1 MKKITQNLTKSI
13 WQSGLFALA
22 FLFSLTINSQDLALQ
37 GIIDFTVPTAGN
49 NGKAIHVLATA
60 DIADLS
66 VYGIGV
72 ANNGGGTDGQEYTF
86 PAVSVSA
93 GDHIMVAR
101 TPADMAAYLGAT
113 EANIMLA
120 NTSIS
125 QNGDDAIELYFND
138 AVVETFGD
146 IAVDGSGEAWE
157 YQDSFAYK
165 VDGAWTYGGVDCTDG
180 SDTSA
185 TSSCPYPYTGVYTT
199 GTAIPVDTF
208 NITFSV
214 NTANITVGENGMYL
228 GGGVFGGSNAHLMT
242 DDGTGTWT
250 VTVPIDAGT
259 TGNYIFLNSPAN
271 DADWDTK
278 ENLAGQSC
286 GDAAN
291 YNDRTLPAITA
302 DATLLHCFGSCETDG
317 TCATA
322 TFNVTFSVN
331 TANITVGANGMY
343 AGGGVLGDAMALAL
357 TDDGTGT
364 WSGTVALNEGTAGNY
379 TFLNS
384 PNDGGD
390 WGAKEN
396 LEGQECADAANYN
409 DRILAEVTADTTLL
423 HCFASCET
431 DGTCPSPADTYATTF
446 TVNVTDGYVDYDGNT
461 QAIGDNIVY
470 LNGNFNGWCGA
481 CNPMTDNGDGTWS
494 STVELEAGAYEY
506 KFTVNGWDGAQ
517 EQWTADFA
525 ATEEGS
531 CLITDGTYTNRALT
545 VTDSAQTLSTVSW
558 NSCTDATTGGGGCE
572 YTIRLEDSYG
582 DSWNGNTMD
591 VLVNGV
597 VVLDGVTITA
607 DDNDGDFNIFTL
619 AVNEGDVITT
629 FSYNEGTYVTETQY
643 FIYNIDGSLVG
654 SSYDG
659 AVMQPESI
667 TVTCIVPEPGI
678 SITGIT
684 DGSTIGFGATTA
696 TFGVAVEGFSV
707 TDDGSGDG
715 HWHYSIDGGS
725 AVMVYDL
732 NDVTIDV
739 VEGATHTILA
749 WLVDDSHNAFDPS
762 VESSVTFTVPSSTV
776 GCGDEFYYDYT
787 NGEGAD
793 ALFTATNPDGAIS
806 LTITGQIEGNWDKI
820 TVLDGA
826 GNILVDEYTPA
837 DTATDIIDLETI
849 TSEDGTIVV
858 YIISDSSVDGSTFA
872 DPIYFSLACAN
883 TELAA
888 FLASGPWRSEAEME
902 GHIGVGPNGNN
913 NSEWWNAAPW
923 DKWQTGLYDDR
934 WLFDNG
940 AVFVDTGDDG
950 AIFGKKPEIDVAF
963 PAGDPDT
970 AVNAN
975 NEYDYYIQDDYTD
988 TFTLSA
994 TGAEVETVTFA
1005 TIGNIGFYTSLPGQ
1019 EFQILERTETTM
1031 YVRNVGSETNA
1042 WYNKLTTADALS
1054 TVDAMVLDMRIYPN
1068 PSNGSFVTIQ
1078 TPVNGVK
1085 YVEVFDITGK
1095 RLINT
1100 SLSANTLDVSSMS
1113 AGMYLVKVTIEGQ
1126 SKTSK
1131 LIIR

>member
-1 MKKITQNLTKSI
+1 
-13 WQSGLFALA
+13 
-22 FLFSLTINSQDLALQ
+22 
-37 GIIDFTVPTAGN
+37 
-49 NGKAIHVLATA
+49 
-60 DIADLS
+60 
-66 VYGIGV
+66 
-72 ANNGGGTDGQEYTF
+72 
-86 PAVSVSA
+86 
-93 GDHIMVAR
+93 
-101 TPADMAAYLGAT
+101 
-113 EANIMLA
+113 
-120 NTSIS
+120 
-125 QNGDDAIELYFND
+125 
-138 AVVETFGD
+138 
-146 IAVDGSGEAWE
+146 
-157 YQDSFAYK
+157 
-165 VDGAWTYGGVDCTDG
+165 
-180 SDTSA
+180 
-185 TSSCPYPYTGVYTT
+185 
-199 GTAIPVDTF
+199 
-208 NITFSV
+208 
-214 NTANITVGENGMYL
+214 
-228 GGGVFGGSNAHLMT
+228 
-242 DDGTGTWT
+242 
-250 VTVPIDAGT
+250 
-259 TGNYIFLNSPAN
+259 
-271 DADWDTK
+271 
-278 ENLAGQSC
+278 
-286 GDAAN
+286 
-291 YNDRTLPAITA
+291 
-302 DATLLHCFGSCETDG
+302 
-317 TCATA
+317 
-322 TFNVTFSVN
+322 
-331 TANITVGANGMY
+331 
-343 AGGGVLGDAMALAL
+343 
-357 TDDGTGT
+357 
-364 WSGTVALNEGTAGNY
+364 
-379 TFLNS
+379 
-384 PNDGGD
+384 
-390 WGAKEN
+390 
-396 LEGQECADAANYN
+396 
-409 DRILAEVTADTTLL
+409 
-423 HCFASCET
+423 
-431 DGTCPSPADTYATTF
+431 
-446 TVNVTDGYVDYDGNT
+446 
-461 QAIGDNIVY
+461 
-470 LNGNFNGWCGA
+470 
-481 CNPMTDNGDGTWS
+481 
-494 STVELEAGAYEY
+494 
-506 KFTVNGWDGAQ
+506 
-517 EQWTADFA
+517 
-525 ATEEGS
+525 
-531 CLITDGTYTNRALT
+531 
-545 VTDSAQTLSTVSW
+545 
-558 NSCTDATTGGGGCE
+558 
-572 YTIRLEDSYG
+572 
-582 DSWNGNTMD
+582 
-591 VLVNGV
+591 
-597 VVLDGVTITA
+597 
-607 DDNDGDFNIFTL
+607 
-619 AVNEGDVITT
+619 
-629 FSYNEGTYVTETQY
+629 
-643 FIYNIDGSLVG
+643 
-654 SSYDG
+654 
-659 AVMQPESI
+659 MQPESI

-806 LTITGQIEGNWDKI
+806 LTITGQIEGNYDSI
-820 TVLDGA
+820 TVQDGA
-826 GNILVDEYTPA
+826 GNVLVDAYTPA
-837 DTATDIIDLETI
+837 DTATDIIELETI
-849 TSEDGTIVV
+849 TSEDGTLIVYV
-858 YIISDSSVDGSTFA
+858 TSDSSVDGSTFA

-888 FLASGPWRSEAEME
+888 FLASGSWRSEAEME